1 MDYLLSHKTCH
12 NKFKKIEII
21 SGIFCNHSRMN
32 FKINS
37 IRETEKFTSMW
48 KLSTMLLNSKWVK
61 EETKEKLEI
70 ALRLMKIKIQ
80 HTTTYGMWKKQ

>member
-1 MDYLLSHKTCH
+1 
-12 NKFKKIEII
+12 
-21 SGIFCNHSRMN
+21 
-32 FKINS
+32 
-37 IRETEKFTSMW
+37 MW

-80 HTTTYGMWKKQ
+80 HTTTYGMRKKQ